1 MGKPKKLVSDV
12 SSSGSISISISSSNN
27 KTDAFTS
34 KGRRQVGEH
43 LFSLT
48 SLYLGDCHKMAPNLG
63 KVSPPPTPHN
73 HFRKYSCQFRVFSID
88 SRASEVGNQ
97 D

>member
-12 SSSGSISISISSSNN
+12 SSSGSISISSSNNN
-27 KTDAFTS
+27 KTDGFTS

-43 LFSLT
+43 LFPLT

-63 KVSPPPTPHN
+63 KVSPPPTPLN
-73 HFRKYSCQFRVFSID
+73 HFRKYSYQFQVLSID
-88 SRASEVGNQ
+88 SRANEVGNQ